1 MSTHRRPGFPW
12 PPLSFRRAIARV
24 APLLALAL
32 VGCASSDF
40 KPPDRQGPPA
50 LVQSEGEPQLWLLL
64 KQEES
69 RQTTLGTRH
78 SAYGELHSE
87 TYYHLVLDAHDTRST
102 ARKWTRHLRELKDDQ
117 GGHAAEARILG
128 QDGDVVW
135 LFLAD
140 RVVGVSGRDGA
151 PLIDGP
157 EIERRNPSLRGL
169 LSREL
174 EYYAFDGALVIT
186 TADARR
192 YRVSVPG
199 FAATPYT
206 PASEEAFER
215 ARAYSTTWGGAFET
229 RDFLVRLA
237 PAGAGWLG
245 LFTPKEAADAARDEY
260 GRNLADPSRILDERG
275 GTRRTFWSTTV
286 GRTREFPE
294 GAHDR
299 FMDFTPV
306 PGGGEFLEGGLMV
319 KAGTRQPLHPGDTAD
334 LLVLH
339 RTRIDAEGRLA
350 LTRLDDALRPRW
362 STTLPIQK
370 LGNRFEFPDRL
381 LLYGGCPVTTEGAT
395 TTQDLLMTLQ
405 LTDGALRAW
414 NVTLEGEVG
423 AVGAPA
429 AGQR

>member
-1 MSTHRRPGFPW
+1 MRPPFAST
-12 PPLSFRRAIARV
+12 LV
-24 APLLALAL
+24 ALLLAVTL
-32 VGCASSDF
+32 VGCTSLEF

-50 LVQSEGEPQLWLLL
+50 LVQSGGEPHLWLLL

-69 RQTTLGTRH
+69 RLTTFGTRH
-78 SAYGELHSE
+78 SAYGELYSE
-87 TYYHLVLDAHDTRST
+87 TYYHLVLAAHDTRST
-102 ARKWTRHLRELKDDQ
+102 AREWARDLRELKDDQ

-140 RVVGVSGRDGA
+140 GVVGVSSRDGA
-151 PLIDGP
+151 PLVAGP
-157 EIERRNPSLRGL
+157 EIERRNPALRGL

-174 EYYAFDGALVIT
+174 KYYAFDGALVIT

-192 YRVSVPG
+192 YRVAAPG
-199 FAATPYT
+199 FTAAPYT

-237 PAGAGWLG
+237 PAGGGWLG
-245 LFTPKEAADAARDEY
+245 LFTPKEAADAARDDY

-299 FMDFTPV
+299 FMDFAPV
-306 PGGGEFLEGGLMV
+306 PGGGEYLEGGLMV

-350 LTRLDDALRPRW
+350 LTRLDDALHPRW

-381 LLYGGCPVTTEGAT
+381 LLYGGCPVTMEGAT
-395 TTQDLLMTLQ
+395 STQDFVMSLQ
-405 LTDGALRAW
+405 LSDGALQAW
-414 NVTLEGEVG
+414 NVTREERFV
-423 AVGAPA
+423 PA
-429 AGQR
+429 ASGRRTAP